1 MIILFVLIVLFA
13 ENVLVAITKEFLEER
28 DPMFF
33 IVGVALAGTFALL
46 IVVLWTEA
54 VKQHCG
60 G

>member
-1 MIILFVLIVLFA
+1 MIILFVIIVLFA
-13 ENVLVAITKEFLEER
+13 ENVLVAIIREFLKER

-33 IVGVALAGTFALL
+33 VVGTALAGTFALL
-46 IVVLWTEA
+46 IIVLWTEA